1 MRLPLALAA
10 ATAIA
15 AIASHAKAASVAP
28 NTVEITPK
36 LVTAGQP
43 SREALAKLSA
53 QGFGAVIY
61 LAPPTSHNA
70 VLDEP
75 VILNRQSLAFVNIPI
90 DFQRPTDADYEAFA
104 AQMGKLGDRKVLVHC
119 EVNLRAS
126 AMVFL
131 YRVIALKE
139 DPDRAYGDVS
149 RVWVPNA
156 TWKRYIRDTLAKRGI
171 AFEPY

>member
-1 MRLPLALAA
+1 MRLPLALTA

-15 AIASHAKAASVAP
+15 VIAPYANAAPVAP

-43 SREALAKLSA
+43 SRETLAKLSA
-53 QGFGAVIY
+53 QGFGAVIN
-61 LAPPTSHNA
+61 LAPSTSHNA

-75 VILNRQSLAFVNIPI
+75 VILNRQSIAFVNIPV
-90 DFQRPTDADYEAFA
+90 DFGRPTDADYDAFA
-104 AQMGKLGDRKVLVHC
+104 AQMAKLGDRKVLVHC

-139 DPDRAYGDVS
+139 DPDKAYGDVS

-156 TWKRYIRDTLAKRGI
+156 TWKRYLRDMLAKRGI

>member
-70 VLDEP
+70 CWTSP
-75 VILNRQSLAFVNIPI
+75 S
-90 DFQRPTDADYEAFA
+90 
-104 AQMGKLGDRKVLVHC
+104 
-119 EVNLRAS
+119 S
-126 AMVFL
+126 
-131 YRVIALKE
+131 
-139 DPDRAYGDVS
+139 
-149 RVWVPNA
+149 
-156 TWKRYIRDTLAKRGI
+156 
-171 AFEPY
+171 